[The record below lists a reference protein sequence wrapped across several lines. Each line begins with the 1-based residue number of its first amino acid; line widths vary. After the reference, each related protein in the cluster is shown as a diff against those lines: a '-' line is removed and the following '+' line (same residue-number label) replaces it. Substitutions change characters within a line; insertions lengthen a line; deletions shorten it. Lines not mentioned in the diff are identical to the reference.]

1 MKIIQWGGEK
11 SPKSYKEQN
20 GFVVL
25 EPLPFEKFYTGESSW
40 DGQRHMRKN
49 AWDLILLAPGIDRN
63 TTQKHGAASK
73 AGPDRDTY

>member
-1 MKIIQWGGEK
+1 MKIIQLGGEK

-25 EPLPFEKFYTGESSW
+25 EPLPFEKFYTGVLAW

-49 AWDLILLAPGIDRN
+49 AWDFIMLAR
-63 TTQKHGAASK
+63 
-73 AGPDRDTY
+73 